1 MSLARFFIFAASTAA
16 FSGVAAAACPA
27 LPAPVIAP
35 GDGLLSVE
43 GPVSAIDLV
52 DRTVT
57 VVGTCIN
64 IPATMLID
72 TSFDGIGDITLDQLV
87 TGGATSPIGGTMI
100 IDADVTTDVLG
111 NVVYT
116 ATNPYFDFGEHVVVG
131 PLISVD
137 PLTSSFVV
145 GHSTI
150 IMNTD
155 ARLPSNLWDLGGN
168 SMTIADMVGWE
179 GSVVTAQGYFA
190 GGVIN
195 ATTVETMVIVPVA
208 GSDTVSI
215 FKADYRA
222 SKRSVDVRG
231 QTTAH
236 SVTGAY
242 AASVNIDL
250 ACDGT
255 VENVAAVIVDPAT
268 GLGDWRWVSGNN
280 VSAANPGTVCVTS
293 PLGGTATRTFVVR

>member
-1 MSLARFFIFAASTAA
+1 MLKLCFTSSDGAQVHLDYESIYTYSVPRQGLPAVIGAVMSIPRLALVATASLAL
-16 FSGVAAAACPA
+16 SGVAAAACPA

-35 GDGLLSVE
+35 GDGILSVE

-100 IDADVTTDVLG
+100 IDADVTTDVAG

-116 ATNPYFDFGEHVVVG
+116 ATNPYFDFGENVVVG

-150 IMNTD
+150 IMLSLIHISSPRDTE
-155 ARLPSNLWDLGGN
+155 RSRMPS
-168 SMTIADMVGWE
+168 
-179 GSVVTAQGYFA
+179 
-190 GGVIN
+190 
-195 ATTVETMVIVPVA
+195 
-208 GSDTVSI
+208 
-215 FKADYRA
+215 
-222 SKRSVDVRG
+222 
-231 QTTAH
+231 
-236 SVTGAY
+236 
-242 AASVNIDL
+242 
-250 ACDGT
+250 
-255 VENVAAVIVDPAT
+255 
-268 GLGDWRWVSGNN
+268 
-280 VSAANPGTVCVTS
+280 SA
-293 PLGGTATRTFVVR
+293 